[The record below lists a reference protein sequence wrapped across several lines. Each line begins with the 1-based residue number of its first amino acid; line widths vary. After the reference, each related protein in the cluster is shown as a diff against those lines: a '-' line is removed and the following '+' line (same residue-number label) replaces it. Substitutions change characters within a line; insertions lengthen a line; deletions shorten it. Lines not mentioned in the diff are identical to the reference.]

1 MIAAGIHYSR
11 STPQMWPSLLA
22 KAKRGGCNTVQTL
35 MFWNAH
41 EPVRGRYHWSGRFNM
56 TRFLRATANEGLHV
70 VLRIGPYSCAEWTYG
85 GLPLWLKDIPGMH
98 FRTDNEPFKLEMQ
111 KWMQYVIDKLKRER
125 LLAWQGGPVILAQVE
140 NEYGNM
146 YYGYGDAGRR
156 YAKWAGEMALTLGA
170 DIPWIMCSQPDAPSE
185 VINTCN
191 KWYCDG
197 FRPNSWS
204 KPQLYTEAWNGWYR
218 YWGWPHTSRPAADV
232 SFQAARFFAAGGT
245 YLNYYM
251 YHGGTTFERF
261 AGGPF
266 ITTSYDFDAP
276 LDEYGMEREPKYSHM
291 AATHEAIY
299 DCREAL
305 LSVEEPWYEVLGPE
319 QEVMAVNSASLR
331 HIHHKLFTAVLI
343 YTSLDQA
350 HVYWD
355 YQAAGTGRQ
364 MGASGKPC
372 AAFLSNK
379 GMQPANVT
387 FNGEEYELPAW
398 SVSVL
403 PDCRNVSFNTA
414 KVLGQTTTM
423 KPFAVVPL
431 ATVAAE
437 DRRVLLACTNCNLS
451 LHQTAS
457 KEAVAQDQ
465 SLSFDW
471 SWRSEPLGVWGKAVE
486 QQRLLEQLLL
496 TRDTTDYLWY
506 TTKLEGVT
514 VEEGGG
520 DCLLTVDG
528 LSAANAMHLFVNGR
542 LAGSA
547 VGSARRSFSIR
558 LENGTNRVAILSMTV
573 GIWNYGAKFDEL
585 EAGVR
590 GKVMVVGL
598 PSGPIDLTTSLW
610 QHQVGLLGEK
620 DRLYS
625 TKEGANV
632 TWAINASEASDR
644 PLTWLR
650 AHFDEP
656 VGDHPLMLDLGSMG
670 KGFAWVNGHGLG
682 RYWPSIIAEST
693 NCPKTCDY
701 RGPMTST
708 SASGVA
714 ASLHSVGEAPRNVLR
729 RLFRTRECSFLLG
742 SKYHVPREWLRR
754 SGNVLVLFEEMGG
767 DPALISL
774 AVRAPGRVSIP
785 LDNALLCWPEEA
797 LEPLQDELPIL
808 QCGDGQHLKDG
819 PGAKLI
825 GKCVAA
831 VLALL
836 KSACEGRQACK
847 LVAKELAL
855 HQACSCI
862 IPLGLAAT
870 AACQYATSWPGAQ
883 PPLDGV
889 HGGQLADY
897 WAERGALWQRPRS
910 MPPLVLP
917 SP

>member
-41 EPVRGRYHWSGRFNM
+41 EPVKGRYHWSGRFNM
-56 TRFLRATANEGLHV
+56 TRFLRAAANEGLLV

-85 GLPLWLKDIPGMH
+85 FGLAPVSAHCTTLALHLAREISGLPLWLKDIPGMQ

-111 KWMQYVIDKLKRER
+111 KWMQYVVDKLKREQ

-191 KWYCDG
+191 DWYCDG

-291 AATHEAIY
+291 AATHKAIY

-305 LSVEEPWYEVLGPE
+305 LAVEEPWYEVLGPE
-319 QEVMAVNSASLR
+319 QE
-331 HIHHKLFTAVLI
+331 
-343 YTSLDQA
+343 A

-364 MGASGKPC
+364 MGAPGKPC

-387 FNGEEYELPAW
+387 FDGEEYELPAW

-403 PDCRNVSFNTA
+403 PDCRKVSFNTA
-414 KVLGQTTTM
+414 KVFGQTTTM
-423 KPFAVVPL
+423 KPVAVVPL
-431 ATVAAE
+431 AIVAAE
-437 DRRVLLACTNCNLS
+437 DRRVLLACTDCNLS
-451 LHQTAS
+451 MHYTAS
-457 KEAVAQDQ
+457 KEAVAQEQ

-486 QQRLLEQLLL
+486 QQRLLEQLHL

-506 TTKLEGVT
+506 TTELEGVT

-558 LENGTNRVAILSMTV
+558 LENGTNRIAILSMTV

-590 GKVMVVGL
+590 GKVRVVGL
-598 PSGPIDLTTSLW
+598 PLGPIDLTASPW
-610 QHQVGLLGEK
+610 RHQVGLLGEK

-632 TWAINASEASDR
+632 TWSKNASEASDR

-656 VGDHPLMLDLGSMG
+656 VGNHPLMLDLGSMG

-693 NCPKTCDY
+693 DCPKTCDY
-701 RGPMTST
+701 RGPYDFNKCKW
-708 SASGVA
+708 GC
-714 ASLHSVGEAPRNVLR
+714 GEPTQRW
-729 RLFRTRECSFLLG
+729 
-742 SKYHVPREWLRR
+742 YHVPREWLRR

-767 DPALISL
+767 DPTLISL
-774 AVRAPGRVSIP
+774 AVRAPGSVSVP
-785 LDNALLCWPEEA
+785 LDNALLCRPEEA
-797 LEPLQDELPIL
+797 VEPLQDELPIL
-808 QCGDGQHLKDG
+808 QCGDGQHLKDVQIISTEASPLEEG
-819 PGAKLI
+819 PRAKLI

-831 VLALL
+831 FLALL
-836 KSACEGRQACK
+836 KSVRLPTGP
-847 LVAKELAL
+847 LSLIAL
-855 HQACSCI
+855 
-862 IPLGLAAT
+862 
-870 AACQYATSWPGAQ
+870 
-883 PPLDGV
+883 
-889 HGGQLADY
+889 
-897 WAERGALWQRPRS
+897 
-910 MPPLVLP
+910 
-917 SP
+917 